1 MKTFFKILCLM
12 LFALT
17 LNSCVVYDDMH
28 SIHRHHTTHHVIYD
42 TPHHYHRHTIR
53 KKQRKPK
60 KHHKNPYQNR
70 RKPSNNINHRR

>member
-17 LNSCVVYDDMH
+17 LNSCVVYDDMY
-28 SIHRHHTTHHVIYD
+28 SRHRHYTTHHVIFE
-42 TPHHYHRHTIR
+42 TPHHHHIIK

-60 KHHKNPYQNR
+60 KHYKNPEISCNSATLCYVT
-70 RKPSNNINHRR
+70 K